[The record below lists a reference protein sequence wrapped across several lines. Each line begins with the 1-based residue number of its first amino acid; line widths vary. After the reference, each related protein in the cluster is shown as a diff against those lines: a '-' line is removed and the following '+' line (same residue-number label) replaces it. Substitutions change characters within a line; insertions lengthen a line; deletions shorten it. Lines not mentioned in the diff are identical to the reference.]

1 MAISAGFS
9 ITGISGHVRTSAAI
23 ALLATALAAA
33 APGGIAAAKDP
44 AAYDTPEAAAQAIL
58 DALDKGD
65 RDAILAV
72 LGDEYA
78 DQLFTDEV
86 SRERDAYKRVV
97 AGAKEA
103 MQLRADDDNTRV
115 MVIGKNAWP
124 MPIPIVKTNAGWA
137 FDTKAGAEEIIARR
151 VGENELATI
160 ETLRAFV
167 EAEAQYASEDRDGDE
182 VLEYAQKVISSE
194 GKKDGLYWKAAS
206 SEDDVSPFGP
216 FIAELPAYVQER
228 SKGEP
233 YMGYYYRILT
243 RQGENPP
250 GGRYDYII
258 NGNMIAGFAAVA
270 VPAEYTE
277 TGVMTF
283 IISHQG
289 KLYEKDLGEDTALI
303 AAGIQDYNPD
313 DSWAVVKE
321 E

>member
-1 MAISAGFS
+1 MIISAALS
-9 ITGISGHVRTSAAI
+9 ITGILRHVRKGATI
-23 ALLATALAAA
+23 ALLATAIAAA
-33 APGGIAAAKDP
+33 TPGSGAVAKDP
-44 AAYDTPEAAAQAIL
+44 AVYDTPEAAAQAIL
-58 DALDKGD
+58 DALAKGD
-65 RDAILAV
+65 RDSILAV

-78 DQLFTDEV
+78 DELFTDEV
-86 SRERDAYKRVV
+86 SRERDAYRRVV

-103 MQLRADDDNTRV
+103 MQLRADDDKTRV

-124 MPIPIVKTNAGWA
+124 MPVPIVKTDAGWV
-137 FDTKAGAEEIIARR
+137 FDTKAGTEEIIARR
-151 VGENELATI
+151 IGENELATI

-194 GKKDGLYWKAAS
+194 GKKDGLYWKSAS
-206 SEDDVSPFGP
+206 AEDEVSPFGP
-216 FIAELPAYVQER
+216 FIAELPAYVKER
-228 SKGEP
+228 TTGEP

-289 KLYEKDLGEDTALI
+289 KLYEKDLGEDTAQ
-303 AAGIQDYNPD
+303 AAAAIQDYNPD
-313 DSWAVVKE
+313 DSWALVKE